1 MRRDRL
7 IRDLHEIHYLAET
20 ELVQNILIHLRMSL
34 SQLLVCLNIFSDVG
48 LLQVF
53 RHHKYISVKLM
64 QPGQKADLNASRTMQ
79 TLQALKG

>member
-1 MRRDRL
+1 MCL
-7 IRDLHEIHYLAET
+7 
-20 ELVQNILIHLRMSL
+20 LRKIVRWSGAAMSL

-64 QPGQKADLNASRTMQ
+64 QPGQKADLNASHTMQ